1 MISTAG
7 SRVLVSV
14 AWASRA
20 GKRVRVCK
28 RGEEEATRMYA
39 RLPCVALRCVTLCR
53 VARRTAVALAHT
65 REKSRARGVNISLYR
80 PKTMG
85 RWPRLPWTSIGSAVP
100 IAGACRGWRTRA
112 PVRRACRQRHACG
125 SARLRRRAAPR
136 ADRESTIFLSSL
148 VTRVLVEPVYV
159 YSRKRRSSRAC
170 ERGAACA
177 PFRLDPLGSFFPRL
191 MLLIRAQYP
200 LRRDVTS
207 TTSLYRTRF
216 QSTAALRKHG
226 ACVYPRAGFDRRGFR
241 FALCFRADPISR

>member
-1 MISTAG
+1 MATKARTRSKLIPRAAYGRMISTAG

-112 PVRRACRQRHACG
+112 PVRRARI
-125 SARLRRRAAPR
+125 
-136 ADRESTIFLSSL
+136 DDF
-148 VTRVLVEPVYV
+148 
-159 YSRKRRSSRAC
+159 
-170 ERGAACA
+170 
-177 PFRLDPLGSFFPRL
+177 SFFACNEL
-191 MLLIRAQYP
+191 TSKNETGDIR
-200 LRRDVTS
+200 D
-207 TTSLYRTRF
+207 
-216 QSTAALRKHG
+216 
-226 ACVYPRAGFDRRGFR
+226 DRCRNKKF
-241 FALCFRADPISR
+241 SR

>member
-1 MISTAG
+1 MATKARTRSKLIPRAAYGRMISTAG

-28 RGEEEATRMYA
+28 RGEKEATRMYA

-125 SARLRRRAAPR
+125 FGSAAASSGAPR
-136 ADRESTIFLSSL
+136 R
-148 VTRVLVEPVYV
+148 
-159 YSRKRRSSRAC
+159 SRIDD
-170 ERGAACA
+170 
-177 PFRLDPLGSFFPRL
+177 FSFFACNEL
-191 MLLIRAQYP
+191 TSKNEIGDIR
-200 LRRDVTS
+200 D
-207 TTSLYRTRF
+207 
-216 QSTAALRKHG
+216 
-226 ACVYPRAGFDRRGFR
+226 DRCRNKKF
-241 FALCFRADPISR
+241 SR